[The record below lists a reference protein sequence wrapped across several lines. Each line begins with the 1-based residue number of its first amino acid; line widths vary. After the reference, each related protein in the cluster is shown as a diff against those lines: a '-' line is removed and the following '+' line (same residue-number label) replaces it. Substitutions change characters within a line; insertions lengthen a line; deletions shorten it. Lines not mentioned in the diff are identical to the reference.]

1 MADVSDLN
9 TELDALIRM
18 STAAL
23 RLKWREV
30 HRSPAPDLSPSLLAR
45 GIAYRLQERMHG
57 GLSRATEKQ
66 LANIARRLAR
76 TGSVDDP
83 HAVSLKP
90 GTRLVRSWN
99 GTIYKVLVGDDG
111 FEFDGCRYESLSQI
125 ARNITGAHWSGPRFF
140 GVKARSAPSPQSKA
154 HG

>member
-1 MADVSDLN
+1 MPN
-9 TELDALIRM
+9 LDAEIGALITM
-18 STAAL
+18 SPAAL
-23 RLKWREV
+23 RSKWREV

-45 GIAYRLQERMHG
+45 GIAYRLQERVHG

-66 LANIARRLAR
+66 LANIARRLDR
-76 TGSVDDP
+76 TGTVDDP
-83 HAVSLKP
+83 NAVSLKP

-111 FEFDGCRYESLSQI
+111 FEFDGRRYESLSQI
-125 ARNITGAHWSGPRFF
+125 ARDITGAHWSGPRFF
-140 GVKARSAPSPQSKA
+140 GVKARSVPKPRGKP

>member
-1 MADVSDLN
+1 
-9 TELDALIRM
+9 M
-18 STAAL
+18 SPAAL
-23 RLKWREV
+23 RSKWREV
-30 HRSPAPDLSPSLLAR
+30 HRSWAPDYSPSLLAR
-45 GIAYRLQERMHG
+45 GIAYRLQERVHG
-57 GLSRATEKQ
+57 GLSRSTEKQ

-83 HAVSLKP
+83 NAICLKP

-111 FEFDGCRYESLSQI
+111 FEFDGRRYESLSQI
-125 ARNITGAHWSGPRFF
+125 ARDITGAHWSGPRFF
-140 GVKARSAPSPQSKA
+140 GVKARSAQSPRSKA